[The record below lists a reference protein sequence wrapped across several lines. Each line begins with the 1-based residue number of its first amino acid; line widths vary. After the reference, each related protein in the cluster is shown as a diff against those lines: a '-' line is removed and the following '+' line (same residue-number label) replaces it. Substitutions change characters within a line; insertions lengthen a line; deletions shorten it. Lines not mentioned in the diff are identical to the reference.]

1 MIDIQALR
9 QRPPASTSCQSA
21 DHQTEALNEAEC
33 CLNFHEAISTRVK
46 EVGRPQLQIALA
58 AIDEGNEL
66 VVVKLN
72 QLERNQVEAIARLHD
87 LRKKGIHIR
96 TPDGLINT
104 RAIGKL
110 TPVLLGLLSGLA
122 EVEHSLAREK
132 TLVHIQHRL
141 KKGGKFGGRSKRNA
155 AKESLMLRLRDEGCS
170 YQPMRKQTELALS
183 TILRIIMRKEALA
196 A

>member
-1 MIDIQALR
+1 MIDIQALK

-21 DHQTEALNEAEC
+21 DHQAEALNEAEC

-58 AIDEGNEL
+58 AIDEGDEL

-72 QLERNQVEAIARLHD
+72 QLERNQVAIARLHD
-87 LRKKGIHIR
+87 LQEKGIYIR

-122 EVEHSLAREK
+122 EVEHSLARKK
-132 TLVHIQHRL
+132 TLEHIQHRL
-141 KKGGKFGGRSKRNA
+141 KTGEKFGGRSKRNA
-155 AKESLMLRLRDEGCS
+155 AQENLMRRLRDEGCS
-170 YQPMRKQTELALS
+170 YQPMRKQTELAVS

>member
-1 MIDIQALR
+1 M
-9 QRPPASTSCQSA
+9 
-21 DHQTEALNEAEC
+21 
-33 CLNFHEAISTRVK
+33 
-46 EVGRPQLQIALA
+46 GRPQLQIALI

-87 LRKKGIHIR
+87 LQKKGIYIR

-132 TLVHIQHRL
+132 TLEHIQHRL
-141 KKGGKFGGRSKRNA
+141 KQEENLEGDPR
-155 AKESLMLRLRDEGCS
+155 EMLQRRV
-170 YQPMRKQTELALS
+170 
-183 TILRIIMRKEALA
+183 
-196 A
+196 